1 VTKTIGPAVT
11 EEQLGQ
17 VNMVLVSHDN
27 HPDILD
33 DRGRAFALA
42 TRLVLTTTWRP
53 RHYADVAST
62 GCPEIV
68 RGARWG
74 ASAG

>member
-42 TRLVLTTTWRP
+42 TRLVLTTTWR
-53 RHYADVAST
+53 AALC
-62 GCPEIV
+62 GCCLDGLS
-68 RGARWG
+68 RDR
-74 ASAG
+74 